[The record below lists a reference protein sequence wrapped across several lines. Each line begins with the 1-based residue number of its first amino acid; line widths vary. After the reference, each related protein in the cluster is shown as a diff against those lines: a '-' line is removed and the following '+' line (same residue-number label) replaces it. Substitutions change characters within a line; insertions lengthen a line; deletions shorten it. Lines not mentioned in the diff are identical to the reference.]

1 MTHGVCITMQ
11 EKKSCCVSLA
21 ASSPLSLILTQASC
35 FALCAQYF
43 LVSQIFCDGVTVTEE
58 IPWPAAHNG
67 TFVRPTDRALTIV
80 CSDGR
85 AIKLPL

>member
-1 MTHGVCITMQ
+1 MSAWPV
-11 EKKSCCVSLA
+11 LP
-21 ASSPLSLILTQASC
+21 PLSLILTQASC

-58 IPWPAAHNG
+58 IPQPAGHNG
-67 TFVRPTDRALTIV
+67 PFVQPTDRALSIV
-80 CSDGR
+80 RGDGR